1 VRRKTA
7 VALFTIKNTLCERR
21 THQVECREAEE
32 KEESKKARRHAL
44 GERERENPVGA
55 LLCIY
60 AVLARSAAASSLRR
74 TKTLSNAADAEPFP
88 LLLLLLLLLC
98 MQLASLHA
106 KRRHIES
113 SLVSERE
120 KATLRAAYRLHD
132 HRVILAAAAAACITA
147 QFVRE

>member
-1 VRRKTA
+1 M
-7 VALFTIKNTLCERR
+7 
-21 THQVECREAEE
+21 
-32 KEESKKARRHAL
+32 
-44 GERERENPVGA
+44 GA

-88 LLLLLLLLLC
+88 LLLLLLLLLLC

-113 SLVSERE
+113 SLVSEKE

-132 HRVILAAAAAACITA
+132 HRVILAAAAAAEACFAA